1 MICVSINQE
10 SRRLALAD
18 MLNAGR
24 LGADLLEVRLDRFG
38 KAPDV
43 GELIASKPCPV
54 ILTCRRPEDG
64 GHWDGTED
72 ERLAI
77 LRQSIV
83 SNADYVEIQLDDP
96 HKTPPLPPS
105 PRGISPTKL

>member
-54 ILTCRRPEDG
+54 ILTCRRPVDG

-83 SNADYVEIQLDDP
+83 SKAHYVSLA
-96 HKTPPLPPS
+96 LPPS
-105 PRGISPTKL
+105 AHHRPL